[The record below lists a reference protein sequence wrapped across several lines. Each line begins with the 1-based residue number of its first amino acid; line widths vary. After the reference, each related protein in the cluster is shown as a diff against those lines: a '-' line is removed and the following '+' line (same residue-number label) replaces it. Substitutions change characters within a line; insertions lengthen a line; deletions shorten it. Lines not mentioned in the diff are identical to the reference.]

1 MVSSTSPSWPLA
13 LVISSPNEGGGEV
26 WAVRARRQATDG
38 RLWWSN
44 SFLKRWWSL
53 LPCSAWCLAQ
63 PLQSWLLKLQW
74 SVPGQ
79 IMNDWCSCRWAR
91 SPELIVLSRSNST
104 FSISDVARKKTIASV
119 ASSFNLETSPTRSPG
134 RPVANPWEWL
144 QLPQQGAPI
153 FFNRKSCHT
162 LALWLRDWKWDP
174 KAINH

>member
-79 IMNDWCSCRWAR
+79 IMNDWCSCRYLEAR
-91 SPELIVLSRSNST
+91 SPKLIVLSRSNST
-104 FSISDVARKKTIASV
+104 FSISDVARKTQLHQLHPALILKHHQRGRQGDQRQTRGNGCSCRSKV
-119 ASSFNLETSPTRSPG
+119 HLSFLIEKAVT
-134 RPVANPWEWL
+134 
-144 QLPQQGAPI
+144 
-153 FFNRKSCHT
+153 
-162 LALWLRDWKWDP
+162 LWLRDWKWDP
-174 KAINH
+174 KAINT